1 MSRVSPVLPA
11 LFQGWTAGAVLYMF
25 VMSGKAWP
33 GAMPFTREISIPR
46 PGSISFKKET
56 LELQ

>member
-1 MSRVSPVLPA
+1 MSPVSPVLPA

-33 GAMPFTREISIPR
+33 GQCLS
-46 PGSISFKKET
+46 PGRSLFPGQAAFPLKRKP
-56 LELQ
+56 